1 MSTSSA
7 FRNRFIRS
15 YGSKDRPEM
24 TLVCYYYLDAVQEK
38 YAGNRGVLPLCRD
51 VNSVKYKVIKG

>member
-1 MSTSSA
+1 
-7 FRNRFIRS
+7 
-15 YGSKDRPEM
+15 M
-24 TLVCYYYLDAVQEK
+24 TLVCYYYLDAVQKK